1 MSILHTF
8 FKAVEKVIPAKIV
21 LAHCDVPC
29 GIYDPHL
36 AQVAAHTV
44 YRMMTLVRDA
54 KAPGPETS
62 PADRAQYVHGISRY
76 ASTKEEHAEVC
87 KRELRIL
94 WGDFFK
100 PEHLEKYPD
109 LHDKVWKA
117 MKLAGKAR
125 QETHVETGKELI
137 AAVNEIADMYWKCKG
152 IATKTV
158 KAPYPTEEPLV
169 VPDLK

>member
-1 MSILHTF
+1 MSILYRF
-8 FKAVEKVIPAKIV
+8 FKTVDQVIPARIV
-21 LAHCDVPC
+21 SAHCDVPC

-44 YRMMTLVRDA
+44 YRMMTLIRDA
-54 KAPGPETS
+54 KAPTPETS
-62 PADRAQYVHGISRY
+62 PADRAQYVHSISRY
-76 ASTKEEHAEVC
+76 AATKEEHAEVC
-87 KRELRIL
+87 KKELRIL

-100 PEHLEKYPD
+100 PEHLTTFPE
-109 LHDKVWKA
+109 LHDTFWKA

-137 AAVNEIADMYWKCKG
+137 ASVNKIAEMYWKAKG